1 MRTPVAAAKGEQG
14 QALVETLLA
23 LTLVL
28 LTLALAAQ
36 ALAYLD
42 VRLLAREA
50 AAEAARTAGQ
60 QGAAAG
66 INRAQT
72 ILAATPGLSAQLHTT
87 ATLRG
92 NEITVAIS
100 GSPPSL
106 GPFAALVPDVREQA
120 SLPRERY
127 PPADAHP

>member
-1 MRTPVAAAKGEQG
+1 MSAAAEGEQG

-42 VRLLAREA
+42 TRLLAREA
-50 AAEAARTAGQ
+50 AVEAARTAAGQ
-60 QGAAAG
+60 GVAAG
-66 INRAQT
+66 LNRAQA
-72 ILAATPGLSAQLHTT
+72 ILAATPGLSAHLHTS
-87 ATLRG
+87 ASLSG
-92 NEITVAIS
+92 NEVSVAVS

-106 GPFAALVPDVREQA
+106 GGLFAALVPIVRERA
-120 SLPRERY
+120 SLPLERY
-127 PPADAHP
+127 PAGEARP